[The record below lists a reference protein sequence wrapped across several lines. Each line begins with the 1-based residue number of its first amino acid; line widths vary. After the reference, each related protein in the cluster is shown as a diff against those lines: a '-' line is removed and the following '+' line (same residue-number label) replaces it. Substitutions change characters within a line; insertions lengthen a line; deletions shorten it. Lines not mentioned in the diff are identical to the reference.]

1 MISHEMTRTM
11 ETALAEW
18 VRAQAVPLVLAAD
31 TEDEAAAVIELLAWA
46 PEQPFNAAPPPLY
59 EASDRGFLARVV
71 ADTNPVAEDLAIWL
85 AAMAWDCSIG
95 STDEHPDC
103 ASDPLGWLWSM
114 AKEAA
119 KRQATAGDA

>member
-46 PEQPFNAAPPPLY
+46 PEQPLNAAPLQGLPVTCAIKVHGGRISSLLVFG
-59 EASDRGFLARVV
+59 AS
-71 ADTNPVAEDLAIWL
+71 
-85 AAMAWDCSIG
+85 
-95 STDEHPDC
+95 
-103 ASDPLGWLWSM
+103 
-114 AKEAA
+114 
-119 KRQATAGDA
+119 